1 MRFGSI
7 AAYVHTWPVRTYAEK
22 GQVSAYR
29 GVLSAGGMV
38 YSAQQIGICGGT
50 PDERKELSNS
60 LRNDS
65 LLSKRIKPG
74 YNYSCFSA
82 GIDCGSSI
90 V

>member
-1 MRFGSI
+1 MYKSEF
-7 AAYVHTWPVRTYAEK
+7 VCEK
-22 GQVSAYR
+22 
-29 GVLSAGGMV
+29 
-38 YSAQQIGICGGT
+38 